1 MVFKDHDQPLRIR
14 VGQGTEQDGIDETED
29 GCVGPDAEREGQYGH
44 DGKTGA
50 LGENPHSMAQVNHAS
65 FRRPATEDWAKHQNP
80 NTKLQRIS
88 KLQTPNGAATL
99 RHWSLEF
106 GASLVF
112 GA

>member
-80 NTKLQRIS
+80 NTKAIQNNQFPARSGRGLAFHSQR
-88 KLQTPNGAATL
+88 
-99 RHWSLEF
+99 REF
-106 GASLVF
+106 LPAG
-112 GA
+112 